1 MAGRS
6 ALEEAT
12 ERLTEALQT
21 LEELLAAKLEHEE
34 TLETLKSEMA
44 TLRAEHQRLLTELER
59 QRARAESLEQAND
72 EVYNRLESV
81 VGTIKSIVPVG

>member
-44 TLRAEHQRLLTELER
+44 TLRAEHQRLLNELER
-59 QRARAESLEQAND
+59 QRARAEGLERAND
-72 EVYNRLESV
+72 EVHHRLESV